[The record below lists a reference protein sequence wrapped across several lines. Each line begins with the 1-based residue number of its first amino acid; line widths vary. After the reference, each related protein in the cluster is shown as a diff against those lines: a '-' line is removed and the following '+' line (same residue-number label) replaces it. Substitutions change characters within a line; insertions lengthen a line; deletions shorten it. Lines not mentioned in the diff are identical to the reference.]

1 MKNTDQIKA
10 LAVAIEEKDNYIR
23 MLLAQQGN
31 NEVQIAEYRQIVRE
45 LSDKLELYEHKY
57 GTVFRTTRSIPMDTD
72 VRNGNQCPMARR
84 T

>member
-1 MKNTDQIKA
+1 MKNSDTIKA

-57 GTVFRTTRSIPMDTD
+57 GTVFRT
-72 VRNGNQCPMARR
+72 ARKD
-84 T
+84 